1 MLRDNYEYVQ
11 GSAARKLQYDAYD
24 GYEAYDVY
32 KENKV
37 LREKKRY
44 RSNRKIKLR
53 FVMSVMAVFFAGLIV
68 MYRYAAITKISY
80 DIGQKE
86 KEYNDLRNENA
97 MLRVEIEKETYLA
110 EIKETATTRLG
121 MQMPDKSQV
130 IYIKVPRKD
139 YTVVMDEKSDEQDNG
154 NFLGKLAGK
163 AAGLVKL
170 FE

>member
-1 MLRDNYEYVQ
+1 MRD
-11 GSAARKLQYDAYD
+11 STARQLQYGVNDVND
-24 GYEAYDVY
+24 VYDVY
-32 KENKV
+32 EENKV

-44 RSNRKIKLR
+44 RSNRKAKFR
-53 FVMSVMAVFFAGLIV
+53 FVISVMAVFFAGLTV
-68 MYRYAAITKISY
+68 MYRYAAITKTSY
-80 DIGQKE
+80 DISQKE

-97 MLRVEIEKETYLA
+97 LLRVDIETETYLA
-110 EIKETATTRLG
+110 EIKETAVTRLG

-139 YTVVMDEKSDEQDNG
+139 YTVVMDEKNEEQENG
-154 NFLGKLAGK
+154 GFLSKLAGK